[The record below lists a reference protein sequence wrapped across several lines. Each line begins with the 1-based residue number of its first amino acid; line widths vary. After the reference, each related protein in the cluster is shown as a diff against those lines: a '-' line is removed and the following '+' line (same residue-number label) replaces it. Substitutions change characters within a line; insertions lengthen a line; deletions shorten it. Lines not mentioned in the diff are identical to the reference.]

1 MVSDFQGESIMTI
14 KIVTD
19 STADLPPELAE
30 EMGITVVPVYLRF
43 GDEVFHDGVDISADE
58 FYRRLTH
65 DTIHPSTTQ
74 PSPQDFADVYKVL
87 TPKADGIISIH
98 VSSKLSGTCN
108 SALQGKEAVATECPI
123 EVIDS
128 QVVTMGLGQLAMA
141 ASTLA
146 QSGKSL
152 SQIIKEVKQM
162 IPSIR
167 VFGLLDTLKYLALG
181 GRIGKVQALLGSV
194 LSVKPML
201 TIKDGVLTPAGRVR
215 SRAKGIDILFD
226 FVKNAAD
233 IQDLAVVYNTAP
245 DEAQA
250 FVKRLGAIFPEE
262 KIRLARLGPA
272 LGVHTGPGIL
282 FVALRGRTR

>member
-1 MVSDFQGESIMTI
+1 MTI

-19 STADLPPELAE
+19 STADLPPRLAE
-30 EMGITVVPVYLRF
+30 ELGITVVPVYLRF
-43 GDEVFHDGVDISADE
+43 GDEVFHDRVDISADE
-58 FYRRLTH
+58 FYRRLMH

-74 PSPQDFADVYKVL
+74 PSPQDFIDVYKEL
-87 TPKADGIISIH
+87 SKKADGIISIH
-98 VSSKLSGTCN
+98 VTDKLSGTCN
-108 SALQGKEAVATECPI
+108 SALQGKKAVGKGCPI

-128 QVVTMGLGQLAMA
+128 QLVTMGLGQLAMA
-141 ASTLA
+141 ANEIA

-152 SQIIKEVKQM
+152 PQVAEEVKKM

-201 TIKDGVLTPAGRVR
+201 TIKDGVLAPAGRAR

-226 FVKNAAD
+226 YVKNTAD

-250 FVKRLGAIFPEE
+250 LVKRLGSVFPEE
-262 KIRLARLGPA
+262 RIRLAQLGPA

-282 FVALRGRTR
+282 FVALRGKSI

>member
-1 MVSDFQGESIMTI
+1 LTI

-19 STADLPPELAE
+19 STADLPPQLAKEL
-30 EMGITVVPVYLRF
+30 GITVVPVYLRF

-58 FYRRLTH
+58 FYRRLMN

-74 PSPQDFADVYKVL
+74 PSPQDFIDVYKGL
-87 TPKADGIISIH
+87 SQKTDGIISIH

-108 SALQGKEAVATECPI
+108 SALKGKEAVGKECPI

-128 QVVTMGLGQLAMA
+128 QLVTMGLGQLALA
-141 ASTLA
+141 ANTLA
-146 QSGKSL
+146 QSGMSL
-152 SQIIKEVKQM
+152 PQVAAEVKKM
-162 IPSIR
+162 IPGIR

-181 GRIGKVQALLGSV
+181 GRIGKVQALLGSL

-201 TIKDGVLTPAGRVR
+201 TLKDGALAPAGRVR
-215 SRAKGIDILFD
+215 SRAKGIDILFH

-250 FVKRLGAIFPEE
+250 LVKRLGSLFPEE
-262 KIRLARLGPA
+262 RIILSQLGPA

-282 FVALRGRTR
+282 FIALRGKSI